1 MGSKLST
8 SNENDVCRSVNK
20 FSNKLFSHLTDGS
33 SNDANIVLSG
43 LSVTTT
49 MAMLLMGAK
58 GETAIE
64 IQECFNFTGNEET
77 LKSGF
82 KKLTEQLMN
91 NNSPAVKLT
100 MANRI
105 LVERRTNLLQSFAKK
120 ISGSFQGD
128 VVRLQE
134 DVSEAAKS
142 VNDWIRQKTEGAIPE
157 IVSAQDLDQVVI
169 VLISA
174 LHLKAD
180 WATQFESHLT
190 KTDKFYLTG
199 YYDGP
204 TVSTKMMNLY
214 KKKFR
219 SKKVNSIGATAL
231 EMPYRGDEM
240 SAVFILP
247 FKNDGFKKT
256 EEKLGKVDLK
266 DSFNFNEAAME
277 FKHVAIPKL
286 KLRATFSLKEPLQAL
301 GIGKAFDSES
311 ADFAGMSETSDS
323 LFVSLALQKVF
334 VEMDEQGTT
343 ATAAVFTGLQSL
355 GLSSSRVEPKVFIC
369 DRPFFFFIRDNKT
382 GVVLFIGRIVRPVSS
397 KL

>member
-20 FSNKLFSHLTDGS
+20 FSNKLFSDLTDGS

-105 LVERRTNLLQSFAKK
+105 LVEHRTNLLQSFAKK

-180 WATQFESHLT
+180 WATQFESYLT

-204 TVSTKMMNLY
+204 P
-214 KKKFR
+214 F
-219 SKKVNSIGATAL
+219 
-231 EMPYRGDEM
+231 
-240 SAVFILP
+240 LP
-247 FKNDGFKKT
+247 
-256 EEKLGKVDLK
+256 
-266 DSFNFNEAAME
+266 
-277 FKHVAIPKL
+277 
-286 KLRATFSLKEPLQAL
+286 R
-301 GIGKAFDSES
+301 
-311 ADFAGMSETSDS
+311 
-323 LFVSLALQKVF
+323 
-334 VEMDEQGTT
+334 
-343 ATAAVFTGLQSL
+343 
-355 GLSSSRVEPKVFIC
+355 
-369 DRPFFFFIRDNKT
+369 
-382 GVVLFIGRIVRPVSS
+382 
-397 KL
+397 